1 VSTRTPT
8 KQKKKTGGTRRRR
21 PTPTPSFWHQLF
33 KPKST
38 G

>member
-21 PTPTPSFWHQLF
+21 PTPTPSFWHQFF
-33 KPKST
+33 KPKSPR
-38 G
+38 